1 MAADGR
7 ITIAGRARDLIISG
21 GYNVYP
27 REIEGRLD
35 DLEGVVEAA
44 VIGVPHPDLGEAVV
58 AVLVTANPAAFDER
72 ATLAALDT
80 TLARFKQ
87 PKRFLVVDA
96 LPRNAMG
103 KVEKTALRE
112 RYVSLF
118 AGP

>member
-7 ITIAGRARDLIISG
+7 ITIAGRARDLVISG

-27 REIEGRLD
+27 REIEARLD
-35 DLEGVVEAA
+35 DLDGIVEAA

-58 AVLVTANPAAFDER
+58 AVLVVANPAAFDEQ
-72 ATLAALDT
+72 ATLAALDA

-87 PKRFLVVDA
+87 PKRFFLVDA

-103 KVEKTALRE
+103 KVEKNLLRE
-112 RYVSLF
+112 RYGALF
-118 AGP
+118 SGA